1 MAGMTDRPPTA
12 PAQTMSTRPGT
23 AISLTGVSKRF
34 RRNGRELTALDGVDL
49 TVAEGEL
56 LVILGASGC
65 GKTTLLNIVAGFEEP
80 TSGVVEALGRP
91 VTAPGPDRVM
101 VFQQYALFPWMTVL
115 ENVAF
120 GLRLAGVGKA
130 ERLATARRYLE
141 MVHLGEFEDA
151 YIKEL
156 SGGMKQRIAIARGL
170 ATDPHV
176 LLMDEPFAAVDAM
189 TRSMLQTELVDLH
202 SRTGKT
208 ILFITHSIDEALLL
222 STRILV
228 MSSRPGRVL
237 ELIDNPLPR
246 PRTQD
251 LMAGA
256 EFQQLRQRVWHVV
269 KNEVAKTLSGPR
281 R

>member
-1 MAGMTDRPPTA
+1 
-12 PAQTMSTRPGT
+12 MSDDASAVAVRG
-23 AISLTGVSKRF
+23 LTKTFRSNKR
-34 RRNGRELTALDGVDL
+34 EVTVLDGIDL
-49 TVAEGEL
+49 TVEQGEL

-80 TSGVVEALGRP
+80 TAGTVEALGEP
-91 VTAPGPDRVM
+91 VRAPGPDRVM
-101 VFQQYALFPWMTVL
+101 VFQQYALFPWMTVID
-115 ENVAF
+115 NVAF
-120 GLRLAGVGKA
+120 GLRLAGVPRA
-130 ERLATARRYLE
+130 ERREIARRHIAMVNLE
-141 MVHLGEFEDA
+141 GFEDA

-170 ATDPHV
+170 ATDPQV

-202 SRTGKT
+202 TRTHKT
-208 ILFITHSIDEALLL
+208 ILFITHSVDEALLL

-251 LMAGA
+251 LMASQ
-256 EFQQLRQRVWHVV
+256 EFQELRRRVWHAVE
-269 KNEVAKTLSGPR
+269 NEVRKTSGLPVASE
-281 R
+281 